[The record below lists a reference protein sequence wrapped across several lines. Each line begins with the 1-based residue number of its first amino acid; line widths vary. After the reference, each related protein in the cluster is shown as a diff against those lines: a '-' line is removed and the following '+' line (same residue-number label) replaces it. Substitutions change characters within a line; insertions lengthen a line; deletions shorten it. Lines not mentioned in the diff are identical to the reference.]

1 MITRD
6 DVLSQAAN
14 ECMKEL
20 YSLVV
25 PSVKWEDFK
34 EQCKIYTKLY
44 KEWESFNSAYNS
56 KNENPKKWD
65 EIKVKYENL
74 EWEGKSI
81 TECIG
86 PRPYEFYY
94 LPKEIMKDVCDSY
107 VYAYRI
113 DQQQELLI
121 TIEILKNYC
130 KKPIVDKWIEGKNGD
145 SGYRGYDHPD
155 NLEKEI
161 REIFDEEIL
170 PDIAKEYKKKI
181 GLDSEIESA
190 VSTAYSQIFQDKF
203 FKFLDMAGNFYN
215 WNRDLNAFNTTVYL
229 GASPCSNKEAVIKNW
244 KEFKNKDIE
253 INEEQIKKDY
263 YGDDE

>member
-56 KNENPKKWD
+56 KNENPEKWD

-74 EWEGKSI
+74 DWEGKSI

-94 LPKEIMKDVCDSY
+94 LPKEIMKDICDSY
-107 VYAYRI
+107 VHAYRI
-113 DQQQELLI
+113 DQQQELLD
-121 TIEILKNYC
+121 TIETLKNYC
-130 KKPIVDKWIEGKNGD
+130 RKPIIDKWIEGKNGD

-161 REIFDEEIL
+161 NKLIQEYDSSDVSKEI
-170 PDIAKEYKKKI
+170 
-181 GLDSEIESA
+181 SEKC
-190 VSTAYSQIFQDKF
+190 YNKF
-203 FKFLDMAGNFYN
+203 FEFLDMAGNFYN
-215 WNRDLNAFNTTVYL
+215 WNRDLNAFNTIVYL

-253 INEEQIKKDY
+253 IDEEQIKKGY
-263 YGDDE
+263 YGEDELD